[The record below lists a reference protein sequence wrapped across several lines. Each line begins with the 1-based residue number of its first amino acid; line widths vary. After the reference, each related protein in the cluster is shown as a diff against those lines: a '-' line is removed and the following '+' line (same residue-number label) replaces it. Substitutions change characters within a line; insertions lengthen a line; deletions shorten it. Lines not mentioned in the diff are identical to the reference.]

1 MEFEGSMYQVKSDTI
16 YVLSP
21 IDVTLGRSAKK
32 KIKGEGIRWL
42 ESDHVIGRGSDYS
55 G

>member
-16 YVLSP
+16 YILSP

-32 KIKGEGIRWL
+32 MKGEGIRWL